1 MIAIIGSNGLVG
13 SYLKEAVNYTHEFNS
28 NNINDLSNYSFD
40 LVYIAA
46 PSGNRL
52 IANADPKGDL
62 ASTQL
67 LIENLRRTVIDR
79 VILIGTVDSVLRNH
93 LPYGRHRL
101 WLEEQIMYYFENSYV
116 LRLGALIHK
125 NIKKNVLY
133 DLKHRVYLDKI
144 NLDTAMQW
152 YDLTNLKRDIKYSV
166 EHNIQIRNLV
176 SENISNREIV
186 EKFFPLLSLKSEYN
200 ARVSLAPWI
209 YAKQDIFQSMEK
221 YLHE

>member
-1 MIAIIGSNGLVG
+1 M
-13 SYLKEAVNYTHEFNS
+13 
-28 NNINDLSNYSFD
+28 
-40 LVYIAA
+40 
-46 PSGNRL
+46 
-52 IANADPKGDL
+52 
-62 ASTQL
+62 
-67 LIENLRRTVIDR
+67 
-79 VILIGTVDSVLRNH
+79 
-93 LPYGRHRL
+93 
-101 WLEEQIMYYFENSYV
+101 
-116 LRLGALIHK
+116 
-125 NIKKNVLY
+125 Y

-152 YDLTNLKRDIKYSV
+152 YDLTNLKSDIKYSI

-200 ARVSLAPWI
+200 ARVSLTPWI